1 MSVHRAL
8 CLFSSFAVVALS
20 VSTVFAQEPA
30 APAADPP
37 TGFAGSTS
45 KIAVMNIDRVAMES
59 EAGKKMFELL
69 KVENDRIAAE
79 KVKLEQEIRD
89 LTTKQNSEILSA
101 EARGRLARDIEN
113 KQRDAQRWLEDQQR
127 VFQEKQQV
135 EEQKFQ
141 ERMSPIVEKV
151 AQENG
156 IGLIIRDTPG
166 LTYLLDPAF
175 DVTPLVVVALNESE
189 AAGSGGNDDSESE
202 APADDSARDSTDPR

>member
-1 MSVHRAL
+1 MNVSRLVFYVTVLAL
-8 CLFSSFAVVALS
+8 AGSAVG
-20 VSTVFAQEPA
+20 AQETAPA
-30 APAADPP
+30 APDAPAPQAA
-37 TGFAGSTS
+37 FAGSTS

-59 EAGKKMFELL
+59 EAGKKMFALL

-79 KVKLEQEIRD
+79 RGQLEQEIRD
-89 LTTKQNSEILSA
+89 LSTKQNSEILSA
-101 EARGRLARDIEN
+101 EARARLQRDIEA

-127 VFQEKQQV
+127 AFQEKQQV

-141 ERMSPIVEKV
+141 ERMSPIVQKV

-175 DVTPLVVVALNESE
+175 DVTPLVVEALNESE
-189 AAGSGGNDDSESE
+189 AAGAGDD
-202 APADDSARDSTDPR
+202 APNPGPGDGANPR